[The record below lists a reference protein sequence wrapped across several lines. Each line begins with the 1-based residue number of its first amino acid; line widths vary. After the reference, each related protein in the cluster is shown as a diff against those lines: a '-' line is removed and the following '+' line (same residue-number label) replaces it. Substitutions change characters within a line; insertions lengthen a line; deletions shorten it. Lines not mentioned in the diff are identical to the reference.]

1 MQLYPKDNLSDYC
14 SCSNN
19 NIHNH
24 LDFNSNL
31 SSFNSDWNYTVSAF
45 KKQRRYEE
53 KITIIYLHSQCSSV
67 NKTTRNRLKK
77 EIIYVQS
84 FNNIHNYLYFN
95 SSLSE

>member
-53 KITIIYLHSQCSSV
+53 K
-67 NKTTRNRLKK
+67 
-77 EIIYVQS
+77 
-84 FNNIHNYLYFN
+84 NNNYIFTFTMFKC
-95 SSLSE
+95 